1 MDRARARRKHPARPG
16 QAGGL
21 DPAPCDADKTAM
33 VSALRWLL
41 LPWWLAQV
49 FTGEKS
55 FWPNPI
61 LGSFALNRRG
71 FAVWRGRLAA
81 RMTARRRRQLQA
93 TIPDADRLAFER
105 DGYLMKPGLLP
116 PGDFAALAA
125 EVAALSAPAGE
136 FKEGDAITRRIPLT
150 PELLARLPAC
160 RRLLRHPTFRSLT
173 RYVGSFDAEPLVF
186 IQTIFTQVDE
196 GRTDP
201 QTSMHIDTFHPTM
214 KAWLFLEDVAED
226 DGPFTYVPGS
236 QLRTPRREAWERR
249 LSIRASDPRTRK
261 TGGAFRISKPEMAAL
276 KSAKPRRFAV
286 PANTLVVAD
295 TYGFHARR
303 PSARPSMRLEIW
315 AYSRGNPFAPWARL
329 GLSPANAAAIGM
341 GFMTLRRKLGLPT
354 PGFRPVA
361 RVAPAAP
368 PAPWV

>member
-1 MDRARARRKHPARPG
+1 MRAQPVSSKV
-16 QAGGL
+16 
-21 DPAPCDADKTAM
+21 

-41 LPWWLAQV
+41 LPWWLVQV

-61 LGSFALNRRG
+61 LGGLGLNRRG

-81 RMTARRRRQLQA
+81 RMTARRRRQLERL
-93 TIPDADRLAFER
+93 IPAADRLAFER
-105 DGYLMKPGLLP
+105 DGYVVKRDLLP
-116 PGDFAALAA
+116 PDAFAALTA
-125 EVAALSAPAGE
+125 EIGALKAMAGE

-160 RRLLRHPTFRSLT
+160 RRLLEHPAFRGLT

-186 IQTIFTQVDE
+186 IQTIFTQT
-196 GRTDP
+196 GAGQADP

-214 KAWLFLEDVAED
+214 KAWLFLEDVAEA
-226 DGPFTYVPGS
+226 DGPFTYVPAS
-236 QLRTPRREAWERR
+236 HRRTPRREVWERR

-261 TGGAFRISKPEMAAL
+261 TGGAFRITKPEMARL
-276 KSAKPRRFAV
+276 KSAKPKRFAV

-303 PSARPSMRLEIW
+303 PSDGPRVRLEIW

-329 GLSPANAAAIGM
+329 DLSPARLWRGSMAKGRRAAAIGFGVM
-341 GFMTLRRKLGLPT
+341 ALRRRLGLPT
-354 PGFRPVA
+354 PGFR
-361 RVAPAAP
+361 RVDCATPGAP
-368 PAPWV
+368 PAPWS